1 MIRFELQIKKEN
13 EKMKKQKVEKL
24 DISST
29 WENIL
34 PQYAR
39 LYSSLN
45 EDGKK
50 LVLKRLSVIGKTL
63 DHFQR
68 AYNKGFKNE

>member
-1 MIRFELQIKKEN
+1 MIRYELQIKKEK

-29 WENIL
+29 WENVL
-34 PQYAR
+34 PQYAS
-39 LYSSLN
+39 LYPNLT

-50 LVLKRLSVIGKTL
+50 LVLKRL
-63 DHFQR
+63 
-68 AYNKGFKNE
+68 

>member
-1 MIRFELQIKKEN
+1 
-13 EKMKKQKVEKL
+13 MKKQKVEKL

-29 WENIL
+29 WDNVL
-34 PQYAR
+34 PQYAS
-39 LYSSLN
+39 LYPNLT

-50 LVLKRLSVIGKTL
+50 LVLKRLSIIGKTL
-63 DHFQR
+63 DNFQK

>member
-1 MIRFELQIKKEN
+1 
-13 EKMKKQKVEKL
+13 MKKQKVEKL

-29 WENIL
+29 WENVL
-34 PQYAR
+34 PQYAS
-39 LYSSLN
+39 LYPNLT

-50 LVLKRLSVIGKTL
+50 LVLKRLSIIGITL
-63 DHFQR
+63 DHFQK

>member
-13 EKMKKQKVEKL
+13 EKMKKEKVEKL

-29 WENIL
+29 WENVL
-34 PQYAR
+34 PQYAS
-39 LYSSLN
+39 LYPNLT

-50 LVLKRLSVIGKTL
+50 LVLKRLSIIGKTL
-63 DHFQR
+63 DHFQK